1 MGGSLQEL
9 TRLNGRAPNSETIL
23 ESLRRDHAVVLENI
37 LDLSQVD
44 AILAELEPFIA
55 GTEPIDDEF
64 VGRSTTRT
72 GGLVARSKTARQAV
86 AHTTVL
92 DAANRFLTN
101 HSKNIQLNLTQIMRI
116 LPGEKAQALH
126 RDRYLWS
133 RSLPREVEPM
143 FNCMW
148 ALTDFTEEN
157 GATRVVPGS
166 QAWDW
171 ERPLASESSIAA
183 EMPAGSVLFYTG
195 SVVHGGGANRS
206 TDPRIG
212 MSITYLLSWLRQEE
226 NQYLSCP
233 PEVARQLEPTL
244 QELLGYSI
252 GNGSL
257 GYFSPTTPSQG
268 HPDTLPPEFALGR
281 REMGAFQK
289 QEPF

>member
-1 MGGSLQEL
+1 MQEL
-9 TRLNGRAPNSETIL
+9 TRLDGRAPNNETLL
-23 ESLRRDHAVVLENI
+23 EVLRRDHAVILENVLEP
-37 LDLSQVD
+37 SQVG

-55 GTEPIDDEF
+55 GSEPYDDDF

-72 GGLVARSKTARQAV
+72 GGLVARSTTARQAV
-86 AHTTVL
+86 AHPTVL
-92 DAANRFLTN
+92 DVAQQFLADY
-101 HSKNIQLNLTQIMRI
+101 SKNIQLNLTQIMRI
-116 LPGEKAQALH
+116 LPGEKAQGLH

-133 RSLPREVEPM
+133 RSLPREIEPM

-148 ALTDFTEEN
+148 ALTDFTQES
-157 GATRVVPGS
+157 GATRDVPGS
-166 QAWDW
+166 QQWDW
-171 ERPLASESSIAA
+171 DRSLDSEESIAA
-183 EMPAGSVLFYTG
+183 EMAAGSVLLYSG
-195 SVVHGGGANRS
+195 SIVHGGGANRS

-212 MSITYLLSWLRQEE
+212 MSITYLLAWLRQEE

-233 PEVARQLEPTL
+233 PEIARELEPGL

-257 GYFSPTTPSQG
+257 GYFSTATPSQG

-281 REMGAFQK
+281 EATGEVEE